1 MRRTFTYCDPF
12 SFVIE
17 QGNKKAKVRF
27 MRFMPPLAAVAI
39 IALAACGASQ
49 DAPAQKTA
57 VQPNGQ
63 KLNIYSA
70 RHYDSDRLLYKA
82 FEDET
87 GIKVN
92 FRESGAS
99 QLLETMKAEGENSPA
114 DVIIASDAG
123 TLYRFQDASLTQPIE
138 SDTLTSAIPPH
149 FREENGN
156 WFGLAKRAR
165 VIVYDPARLNPEDVD
180 EYTDLAD
187 GKLQGELCMRSSTNI
202 YNLSLMGE
210 LIGRLGEDGAT
221 AWTRSVVANF
231 ARPPQGGDTAQIE
244 SIAAGECSAALVN
257 HYYWVRLAQSN
268 APAQRAL
275 TEKTRL
281 SFPNQDTV
289 GTHINVTAAAVA
301 ANAPN
306 KTAAIQFIEFLTTPE
321 GQALLTTETK
331 EFPLVAGA
339 TLPSGLVDL
348 PDFKESNYPLS
359 QLGEAQAQA
368 QAIYDRAGWN

>member
-1 MRRTFTYCDPF
+1 
-12 SFVIE
+12 
-17 QGNKKAKVRF
+17 
-27 MRFMPPLAAVAI
+27 MRFTPTLAAFSI
-39 IALAACGASQ
+39 IALAACGASE
-49 DAPAQKTA
+49 DTPAQTS
-57 VQPNGQ
+57 VSEPTGQ
-63 KLNIYSA
+63 KLNVYSA

-82 FEDET
+82 FEDDT

-92 FRESGAS
+92 FRESGAP

-123 TLYRFQDASLTQPIE
+123 TLYRFQDAGLTQPIE
-138 SDTLTSAIPPH
+138 SEVLTTAIPSH
-149 FREENGN
+149 YREENGH

-165 VIVYDPARLNPEDVD
+165 VIVYDPARLSPEDVD

-210 LIGRLGEDGAT
+210 LIGRLGDDGAS
-221 AWTRSVVANF
+221 AWARSVVANF

-281 SFPNQDTV
+281 SFPDQETL

-306 KTAAIQFIEFLTTPE
+306 KTAAIQFIEFLSTPH
-321 GQALLTTETK
+321 GQDLLTTETK
-331 EFPLVAGA
+331 EFPIIASA
-339 TLPSGLVDL
+339 IQPTGLSDL
-348 PDFKESNYPLS
+348 PEFKESNFPLS
-359 QLGEAQAQA
+359 KLGEAQSQA

>member
-1 MRRTFTYCDPF
+1 
-12 SFVIE
+12 
-17 QGNKKAKVRF
+17 
-27 MRFMPPLAAVAI
+27 MRFTSSLAAFAI
-39 IALAACGASQ
+39 IALAGCGASQ
-49 DAPAQKTA
+49 EAPAQNSVVK
-57 VQPNGQ
+57 PNGQ
-63 KLNIYSA
+63 KLNVYSA
-70 RHYDSDRLLYKA
+70 RHYDSDRMLYKA

-92 FRESGAS
+92 FRESGAP

-123 TLYRFQDASLTQPIE
+123 TLYRFQDAGLTQPTE
-138 SDTLTSAIPPH
+138 SEILATAIPPH

-221 AWTRSVVANF
+221 AWARSVVANF

-268 APAQRAL
+268 VPAQRAL

-281 SFPNQDTV
+281 SFPSQDTV

-306 KTAAIQFIEFLTTPE
+306 KAAAIQFIEFLTTPE

-339 TLPSGLVDL
+339 TLPSGLNDL
-348 PDFKESNYPLS
+348 PEFNESNYPLS
-359 QLGEAQAQA
+359 KLGEAQAQA